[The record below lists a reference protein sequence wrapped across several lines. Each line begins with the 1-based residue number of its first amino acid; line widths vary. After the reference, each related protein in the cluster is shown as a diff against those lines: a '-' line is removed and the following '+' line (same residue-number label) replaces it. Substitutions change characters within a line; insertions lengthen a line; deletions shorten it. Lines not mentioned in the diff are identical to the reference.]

1 MSHRDELLRAFRIG
15 PGDIHANRAGR
26 LGERQ
31 VARLRRSVWINVAG
45 TAVFQLGLVAVGYF
59 IAPRAV
65 VSWVVLGLV
74 FALFTALG
82 VRWIRQLR
90 RVMRDGTVRCLV
102 GRVTVQSAQRGGTWL
117 VVQGER
123 NRLWTAYWH
132 VGRGREY
139 RVYVAP
145 AAKLIVAMEPEG
157 WG

>member
-1 MSHRDELLRAFRIG
+1 LLRAFRIG
-15 PGDIHANRAGR
+15 PGDIEANRAGR

-31 VARLRRSVWINVAG
+31 VARLRRSIWFNVAG
-45 TAVFQLGLVAVGYF
+45 AAVLQLGVIGVGYF
-59 IAPRAV
+59 WAVRAV

-74 FALFTALG
+74 FVLFAALE

-90 RVMRDGTVRCLV
+90 RVVRDGTVRCLV
-102 GRVTVQSAQRGGTWL
+102 GPVTVQTMQRGGTWL

-123 NRLWTAYWH
+123 NRLWAAYWH